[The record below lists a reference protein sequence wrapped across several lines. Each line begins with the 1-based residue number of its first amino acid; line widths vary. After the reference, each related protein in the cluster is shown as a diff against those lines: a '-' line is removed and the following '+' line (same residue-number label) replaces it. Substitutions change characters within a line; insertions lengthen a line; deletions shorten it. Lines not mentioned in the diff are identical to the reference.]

1 MIQRFSPSQI
11 WKNYRIGAGVARDA
25 TKNSLVGALQGKIKR
40 NFRFSGFYFFS
51 EITIFGIFKNGTM
64 SAGDYLEIRDFHRER
79 KVMNFQYF
87 SNLVEFSE
95 SLGSDGAFAR
105 K

>member
-1 MIQRFSPSQI
+1 
-11 WKNYRIGAGVARDA
+11 
-25 TKNSLVGALQGKIKR
+25 
-40 NFRFSGFYFFS
+40 
-51 EITIFGIFKNGTM
+51 M
-64 SAGDYLEIRDFHRER
+64 SAGDYLEIRDFQRER
-79 KVMNFQYF
+79 KVMNFQHF

>member
-1 MIQRFSPSQI
+1 
-11 WKNYRIGAGVARDA
+11 
-25 TKNSLVGALQGKIKR
+25 
-40 NFRFSGFYFFS
+40 
-51 EITIFGIFKNGTM
+51 M

-79 KVMNFQYF
+79 KVMDFQHF

>member
-1 MIQRFSPSQI
+1 
-11 WKNYRIGAGVARDA
+11 
-25 TKNSLVGALQGKIKR
+25 
-40 NFRFSGFYFFS
+40 
-51 EITIFGIFKNGTM
+51 M

-79 KVMNFQYF
+79 KVTNFQYF
-87 SNLVEFSE
+87 SNRIGFSE

>member
-1 MIQRFSPSQI
+1 
-11 WKNYRIGAGVARDA
+11 
-25 TKNSLVGALQGKIKR
+25 
-40 NFRFSGFYFFS
+40 
-51 EITIFGIFKNGTM
+51 M

-79 KVMNFQYF
+79 KVTNFQYF

-105 K
+105 KWSFCGARRGNFQRKFDFED